1 MQRRDVL
8 KAFAL
13 AGLAGAFGIRAD
25 AHKAQPGTNPNAFS
39 FIFFTDTHIQPE
51 LHATEGVR
59 KCFSQFTGVP
69 ADFAICG
76 GDLVYDALAVDGTKA
91 HHLFDLYKETSA
103 SIYMPVHYTLG
114 NHDVFGL
121 YTKSGVSPSDSE
133 YGKKA
138 FEDRY
143 GPTHYSFDHKGWHF
157 VVLDSLGLHPDRTY
171 TGEVGDAQIEWLK
184 ADLETAGKQRPIIV
198 VTHIPLVTGAVAYVS
213 RQDWLKRT
221 PDVGN
226 LVNTLMVTDATQVI
240 DVLLNHNVRCV
251 LQGHT
256 HINEEIDFRGI
267 HFSTSGA
274 VCGDWWKGPRAGSPE
289 GFSVVSL
296 SADGNVRREYKPYGF
311 HAVGV

>member
-1 MQRRDVL
+1 MNRREL
-8 KAFAL
+8 IKGLAL
-13 AGLAGAFGIRAD
+13 AGTASMLGSPASLF
-25 AHKAQPGTNPNAFS
+25 AQTHPHSTQDFS
-39 FIFFTDTHIQPE
+39 FIFFTDTHLEPE
-51 LHATEGVR
+51 LNAPDGVR
-59 KCFSQFTGVP
+59 KCFAQFAGIP

-76 GDLVYDALAVDGTKA
+76 GDLIYDGLGVDAARAHLQWDLFKA
-91 HHLFDLYKETSA
+91 TSE
-103 SIYMPVHYTLG
+103 SIHIPVHYTLG

-121 YTKSGVSPSDSE
+121 LPKSGIATSDRE

-171 TGEVGDAQIEWLK
+171 TGEVGEAQIEWLK
-184 ADLETAGKQRPIIV
+184 GDLEKISKGTPIII
-198 VTHIPLVTGAVAYVS
+198 VTHIPLVTGAVSYVS

-226 LVNTLMVTDATQVI
+226 LVNTLMVTDASEVI
-240 DVLLNHNVRCV
+240 DVLIHYNVRCV

-256 HINEEIDFRGI
+256 HVNEEIDFRGI

-274 VCGDWWKGPRAGSPE
+274 VCGNWWMGPRAGSPE
-289 GFSVVSL
+289 GYSVVHL
-296 SADGNVRREYKPYGF
+296 SSNGSVRREYKPYGF
-311 HAVGV
+311 HAIAV